1 MEKENKRAI
10 IALVGFCLLFIS
22 LVVYLSYFQIFESK
36 SIKVN
41 AYNKRLWMNEEK
53 VLRGS
58 IKDRNG
64 VTLAYSKETDE
75 GNQRYYN
82 YGSLYSHIVGYSYRE
97 YGKSGLELE
106 YNNALLDIKD
116 SDLGNDIKDLVL
128 PTSIGNDLTLTIDH
142 GLQEKSRQLL
152 SGYNGAIVTMDP
164 KTGEIYSIVSLPDF
178 DSSNLRDNWQSIMED
193 NTSVLVNRA
202 TQGLYEP
209 GSAFKIITT
218 AAILEEENI
227 DLNHNCQGSIVID
240 GYEFNDYGKIAHGQI
255 DLSTA
260 FAQSCN
266 TYYVSKALDLG
277 SEKLASTAEKFMINK
292 KIDFDL
298 PVEKS
303 IFKHNKLED
312 TKLSASAIGQGD
324 IQVTPLN
331 MAMVA
336 SSIANN
342 GRMMKPLLVKEI
354 VSSSGRTLEEV
365 KPAELSQPLDQ
376 KEAGTISEMMRQ
388 VVVSGTGRNA
398 SIRNVEVFGKTGTAE
413 NSSGLEHSWF
423 IGYGGRNA
431 DIAVAVILEESGI
444 TGGQGAAPIARDLII
459 YAYNN
464 INFKER

>member
-22 LVVYLSYFQIFESK
+22 LVVYLSYFQIFKSK

-53 VLRGS
+53 VVRGT
-58 IKDRNG
+58 IRDRNG
-64 VTLAYSKETDE
+64 LTLAYSEEGED
-75 GNQRYYN
+75 GNQRHYN
-82 YGSLYSHIVGYSYRE
+82 YGPLYSHIVGYSYRE
-97 YGKSGLELE
+97 YGKSGLELQ

-128 PTSIGNDLTLTIDH
+128 PTSIGNDLNLTIDH

-152 SGYNGAIVTMDP
+152 TGYNGAIVSMNP
-164 KTGEIYSIVSLPDF
+164 KTGEIYSMVSLPDF
-178 DSSNLRDNWQSIMED
+178 DTSNLRDNWQDIMED

-218 AAILEEENI
+218 AAILENENL
-227 DLNHNCQGSIVID
+227 DLNHNCQGSIVVD
-240 GYEFNDYGKIAHGQI
+240 GYEFNDYGKTSHGQI
-255 DLSTA
+255 DLSKA

-277 SEKLASTAEKFMINK
+277 PEKLANTAEKFMINK
-292 KIDFDL
+292 RIDFDL

-303 IFKHNKLED
+303 VFKHNKLED
-312 TKLSASAIGQGD
+312 TKLAASAIGQGD
-324 IQVTPLN
+324 LQVTPLN

-342 GRMMKPLLVKEI
+342 GKMMKPILVKEI
-354 VSSSGRTLEEV
+354 VSSSGRVIEETEPV
-365 KPAELSQPLDQ
+365 ELSQSTGERL
-376 KEAGTISEMMRQ
+376 AGSISEMMRQ
-388 VVVSGTGRNA
+388 VVLSGTGRNA

-423 IGYGGRNA
+423 VGYAGRDP